1 MSDNIGKKTKGFIP
15 HWDRKMCEDCVFMKW
30 VGSGS
35 RKQQMTYCTKIEPNF
50 MVTLEDVCDE
60 FEPEQY

>member
-1 MSDNIGKKTKGFIP
+1 MSDNIEKKTKGFI
-15 HWDRKMCEDCVFMKW
+15 HYWDRKMCEDCIFMKW

-35 RKQQMTYCTKIEPNF
+35 KSQQMTYCTKIEPNF

-60 FEPEQY
+60 FEPK